1 MKNFMIFAHAR
12 SGSSTLVKIIAA
24 NGLSVEFEPF
34 NLGHHPYINWIPKK
48 GFDETVDII
57 LSKKDGIKHIFNQIK
72 KTNNEK
78 LIKRLPT
85 IFLYRKNILD
95 AAISL
100 AISHKTNI
108 WQSKQVKFKENYMK
122 PIKLSQKQV
131 IKYIRIIQKSI
142 NYYREIIEN
151 NKNYITVTY
160 EDLYSENGLQKVK
173 EILGFLNV
181 PLINEK
187 KTLEL
192 LSPKY
197 KLNKKPWHETIK
209 NYKEIKKMFI
219 KIM

>member
-1 MKNFMIFAHAR
+1 M
-12 SGSSTLVKIIAA
+12 GSD
-24 NGLSVEFEPF
+24 
-34 NLGHHPYINWIPKK
+34 
-48 GFDETVDII
+48 DE
-57 LSKKDGIKHIFNQIK
+57 L
-72 KTNNEK
+72 NNVASSYYN
-78 LIKRLPT
+78 T
-85 IFLYRKNILD
+85 
-95 AAISL
+95 
-100 AISHKTNI
+100 
-108 WQSKQVKFKENYMK
+108 KFKLFDNTEVNTK
-122 PIKLSQKQV
+122 LLRFRINNLRDIKLSQKQV
-131 IKYIRIIQKSI
+131 MKYIRIIQKSI

-181 PLINEK
+181 PLINEE

-219 KIM
+219 KL

>member
-24 NGLSVEFEPF
+24 NGLTVEFEPF
-34 NLGHHPYINWIPKK
+34 NLGHHPYVNWIPKK
-48 GFDETVDII
+48 GFDKTVDII
-57 LSKKDGIKHIFNQIK
+57 LSKKDGIKHLFNQIK

-131 IKYIRIIQKSI
+131 IMQ
-142 NYYREIIEN
+142 
-151 NKNYITVTY
+151 V
-160 EDLYSENGLQKVK
+160 
-173 EILGFLNV
+173 
-181 PLINEK
+181 LIN
-187 KTLEL
+187 LR
-192 LSPKY
+192 
-197 KLNKKPWHETIK
+197 
-209 NYKEIKKMFI
+209 
-219 KIM
+219 